1 MLINEVCKI
10 TGLTKKAIEYYGE
23 KGLITPRIEENG
35 YRHFSSEDVARLKEI
50 SVLRKLGLSIPE
62 IRSVLDGD
70 NKRASLAKIKYQKD
84 LKLQQYK
91 EKQDLLNQLIESE
104 NIEEIIEQLEVLG
117 KQQTIKEKLLD
128 VFPGYYG
135 YFLVLHFGRFLN
147 EKILSEEQENAYNKI
162 VEFLDSVKTFD
173 ISPELKEFLENAV
186 SFMDDELMEGTI
198 AEVSMAIE
206 DVDDYIEKNK
216 DVLEQ
221 YINYRSSEEYK
232 QSPAYKI
239 QNLLLEFQRTSGYY
253 DIFIPNMRK
262 LSLSYDEYFQKL
274 QEANKRFMQRYPETS
289 TWYDN
294 K

>member
-1 MLINEVCKI
+1 M
-10 TGLTKKAIEYYGE
+10 
-23 KGLITPRIEENG
+23 
-35 YRHFSSEDVARLKEI
+35 
-50 SVLRKLGLSIPE
+50 
-62 IRSVLDGD
+62 
-70 NKRASLAKIKYQKD
+70 
-84 LKLQQYK
+84 
-91 EKQDLLNQLIESE
+91 
-104 NIEEIIEQLEVLG
+104 
-117 KQQTIKEKLLD
+117 
-128 VFPGYYG
+128 
-135 YFLVLHFGRFLN
+135 LHFGRFLN

-186 SFMDDELMEGTI
+186 SFMDDELIEGTI
-198 AEVSMAIE
+198 AEVSMAIK